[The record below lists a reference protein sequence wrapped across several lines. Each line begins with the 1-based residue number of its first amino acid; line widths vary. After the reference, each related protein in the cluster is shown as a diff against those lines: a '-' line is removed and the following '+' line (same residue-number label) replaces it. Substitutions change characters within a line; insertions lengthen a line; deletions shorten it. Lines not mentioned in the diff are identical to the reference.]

1 MRASSGVIPLIL
13 MTAAAILPN
22 GGVHLP
28 LSPLAWLLVVPV
40 LAQIRENTGLLAL
53 LLEALEGPLE
63 VLIVVDD
70 DFRQLTCSSRG
81 ARGKCIEALI
91 LCTDLN
97 RCQEWKCRR
106 STGVSAALS
115 GRPLHVPTADDVNVD
130 VKHRLSGVLVGVD
143 DRPIAGLVDAFLSG
157 DLDGRE
163 EQLAEELRIVRVV
176 ERGDVLPG
184 NHQHMCWR
192 LRI

>member
-28 LSPLAWLLVVPV
+28 LSALARLLVVPM

-70 DFRQLTCSSRG
+70 DFRQLTCSQSCG
-81 ARGKCIEALI
+81 ARGKCIEARI

-97 RCQEWKCRR
+97 RCQEWRCPR
-106 STGVSAALS
+106 STGAS
-115 GRPLHVPTADDVNVD
+115 GLAYPGGHLMCRPPMTWTWMWNTACPES
-130 VKHRLSGVLVGVD
+130 LLVL
-143 DRPIAGLVDAFLSG
+143 IT
-157 DLDGRE
+157 
-163 EQLAEELRIVRVV
+163 VR
-176 ERGDVLPG
+176 
-184 NHQHMCWR
+184 
-192 LRI
+192 